1 MTQNEHSA
9 PRVKICPRCSSI
21 VAPTEVVASVLNRF
35 DCPSCNYHFVDVCE
49 GACDEC
55 SSIVA
60 PTEVVASVLN
70 RFDCTERKVLRGR
83 YLRGVF

>member
-55 SSIVA
+55 
-60 PTEVVASVLN
+60 
-70 RFDCTERKVLRGR
+70 TERKVPCGECSRCMNELLPA
-83 YLRGVF
+83 YFEATHPDSPIFD